1 MRLEQEADHCYF
13 LPQRNL
19 PAPGFKPA
27 ALVLG
32 MGAVCVWGFYKL
44 GQGIREQKYVS
55 LCYSL
60 GETMALS
67 SFSPTSFGIGADR
80 TPEQQ

>member
-1 MRLEQEADHCYF
+1 MGRPGIDADYV
-13 LPQRNL
+13 LSQRNL

-27 ALVLG
+27 ALVIG

-55 LCYSL
+55 PPITISL
-60 GETMALS
+60 PRVGI
-67 SFSPTSFGIGADR
+67 PTLHGSIHVNAIYI
-80 TPEQQ
+80 QVC